1 MVGALSIMPDTLL
14 RPQDRL
20 VEALRA
26 RIADGEVLPAE
37 RVLAAEL
44 GIKRHRLR
52 IALGLLR
59 SSGEMAPARPGRRP
73 RPSARGDLARGTNPI
88 EVVELRLVIEPAL
101 ARLAAL
107 RASPMEVA
115 RIERAASTPS
125 DASGADLS
133 FHFAV
138 AAGARNGLAAELYAQ
153 LRGIGRDARLRERE
167 PRPDSE
173 AWLRE
178 RDAEHRAVAD
188 AIAARNP
195 AAAEAAMRTHLLAVQ
210 RRSMERLS
218 PGLTGG

>member
-1 MVGALSIMPDTLL
+1 MPDTLL
-14 RPQDRL
+14 RPADAL

-26 RIADGEVLPAE
+26 RLADGEMLPAE
-37 RVLAAEL
+37 RLLAAEL

-52 IALGLLR
+52 VALSQLR
-59 SSGEMAPARPGRRP
+59 SGGELAPARPGRRP
-73 RPSARGDLARGTNPI
+73 RRSTGGDLARGTNPI

-115 RIERAASTPS
+115 RIERAAGTPS
-125 DASGADLS
+125 DASAGADLS

-153 LRGIGRDARLRERE
+153 LRGIGRDSRLRERE

-173 AWLRE
+173 AWVRE

-210 RRSMERLS
+210 RRVMERLS

>member
-1 MVGALSIMPDTLL
+1 M
-14 RPQDRL
+14 
-20 VEALRA
+20 
-26 RIADGEVLPAE
+26 
-37 RVLAAEL
+37 L
-44 GIKRHRLR
+44 G
-52 IALGLLR
+52 
-59 SSGEMAPARPGRRP
+59 
-73 RPSARGDLARGTNPI
+73 
-88 EVVELRLVIEPAL
+88 EPALL

-115 RIERAASTPS
+115 RIERAAGTPS
-125 DASGADLS
+125 DASAGADLS

-153 LRGIGRDARLRERE
+153 LRGIGRDSRLRERE

-173 AWLRE
+173 AWVRE
-178 RDAEHRAVAD
+178 RDAEHRAVAE

-210 RRSMERLS
+210 RRVMERLS

>member
-1 MVGALSIMPDTLL
+1 MPDTLL
-14 RPQDRL
+14 RPTDAL
-20 VEALRA
+20 LEALRA

-37 RVLAAEL
+37 RLLAAEL

-52 IALGLLR
+52 VALGQLR
-59 SSGEMAPARPGRRP
+59 SGGELAPARPGRRP
-73 RPSARGDLARGTNPI
+73 RRPTGGDLARGTNPI

-115 RIERAASTPS
+115 RIERAAGTPS
-125 DASGADLS
+125 DASAGADLS

-153 LRGIGRDARLRERE
+153 LRGIGRDSRLRERE

-173 AWLRE
+173 TWVRE

-210 RRSMERLS
+210 RRVMERLS